1 MLSTCV
7 ESNAT
12 VIKAPKHN
20 VWEGLTDEETASV
33 VKWLFQQP
41 TLNLTVTEGA
51 GEWDNTM

>member
-1 MLSTCV
+1 MLSSCV
-7 ESNAT
+7 DSNAT